1 MAAAN
6 AAATRSQN
14 RFSWKWLALGAP
26 IAGLIAAW
34 FLLPLQDWI
43 ETFNDTIHDLGAWG
57 VAAFVLVYVL
67 ATVLMIP
74 PSVFTVAAGVAYGLV
89 GVPLVVLSATLG
101 ASLAFLIARYGAREW
116 FKRYVQKYPRAKA
129 IREAVND
136 EGWKIV
142 AMLRLSPVIPFNVQ
156 NYFFGTTEI
165 SFWRYLLATS
175 LGMIPGTVLYVYL
188 GSLGS
193 PGSEGG
199 AVKWIFFAIGMV
211 ATGIVFWIVKRKT
224 DRLMGADQPTN

>member
-6 AAATRSQN
+6 AAAPQSQT

-26 IAGLIAAW
+26 IAGAIAAW
-34 FLLPLQDWI
+34 FLLPVQDWI
-43 ETFNDTIHDLGAWG
+43 EWFTDAIHDLGAWG

-74 PSVFTVAAGVAYGLV
+74 PSVFTVAAGVAFGLV

-116 FKRYVQKYPRAKA
+116 FKRYVQKYPLAKA

-165 SFWRYLLATS
+165 SFWRYVLATS
-175 LGMIPGTVLYVYL
+175 LGMIPGTALYVYL

-199 AVKWIFFAIGMV
+199 AVKWIFFAIGLV
-211 ATGIVFWIVKRKT
+211 ATGIAFWIVKRKT